1 MSSRPPP
8 SLRVGS
14 PLINGER
21 VGFFVATRE
30 KKWYGLVLIFCM
42 KKSLNNYAFID
53 GQNLNLGI
61 QELKWKLDFQ
71 RFRVYLREK
80 YGVETAYYFIGYI
93 KENQELY
100 RALQK
105 AGYILIFKEVL
116 IYQDGKTKGNCDAE
130 LVLQAMIDY
139 KKYNKAVIVSGDGDF
154 ACLVRYLNKKEKLE
168 RVVVPDINRYSA
180 LLKKA
185 AAKHLDSMNDLK
197 SKLAYMRRP
206 AKIAIVK
213 NPTKHKVSLKKI
225 YIKKEPHKDRTS

>member
-1 MSSRPPP
+1 
-8 SLRVGS
+8 
-14 PLINGER
+14 
-21 VGFFVATRE
+21 
-30 KKWYGLVLIFCM
+30 M

-61 QELKWKLDFQ
+61 QELGWKLDFQ

-100 RALQK
+100 QALQK
-105 AGYILIFKEVL
+105 ADYILIFKEVL
-116 IYQDGKTKGNCDAE
+116 IYPDGETKGNCDAE

-154 ACLVRYLNKKEKLE
+154 ACLVRYLNKKGKLE
-168 RVVVPDINRYSA
+168 RVVVPDINKYSA

-197 SKLAYMRRP
+197 TKLAYVQRP
-206 AKIAIVK
+206 AKITIIK
-213 NPTKHKVSLKKI
+213 KPTKHKASLKKI